1 MIQKHHLMSGLALS
15 LALALTPAWAQ
26 GARTVTRGADYI
38 VAVVNKELVTQFEVE
53 QRAQRM
59 RDELQRAGRP
69 VPAGDALRQQAFN
82 DLIDERVVVSW
93 ARDSGMKVDDQ
104 DVDRAVAN
112 IASANKMTIEQLQA
126 RLRTD
131 GIDYQRLRANLRDQI
146 LAERVREREVPQRIK
161 VTDSEVENYLEAERA
176 KAGGEQTLNIAQI
189 LVTVPE
195 NASIEQVQARKQRAD
210 EALQRVRSGES
221 FGKVVSEMSDD
232 VAARERGGELGVR
245 PVNRLPDLFVDAV
258 KSLAVG
264 AVAPQVVRSGAGF
277 HVLKLVERGDTLAAV
292 TQTHA
297 RHILLRPSARLSP
310 EATARRLAELRA
322 QIVGGKRRFEDVARE
337 VSEDGSAAQGGDLG
351 WAGPGMFVPEFEQA
365 MNALQLGQV
374 SEPIESRYGFHLIRV
389 DERRQVTMEPRQ
401 VREQARNILRE
412 QKYGPAYQEWM
423 DELRTQAYIEKRE
436 PPQ

>member
-1 MIQKHHLMSGLALS
+1 M
-15 LALALTPAWAQ
+15 
-26 GARTVTRGADYI
+26 
-38 VAVVNKELVTQFEVE
+38 
-53 QRAQRM
+53 QR
-59 RDELQRAGRP
+59 
-69 VPAGDALRQQAFN
+69 
-82 DLIDERVVVSW
+82 
-93 ARDSGMKVDDQ
+93 
-104 DVDRAVAN
+104 
-112 IASANKMTIEQLQA
+112 
-126 RLRTD
+126 
-131 GIDYQRLRANLRDQI
+131 
-146 LAERVREREVPQRIK
+146 
-161 VTDSEVENYLEAERA
+161 
-176 KAGGEQTLNIAQI
+176 
-189 LVTVPE
+189 
-195 NASIEQVQARKQRAD
+195 
-210 EALQRVRSGES
+210 GES
-221 FGKVVSEMSDD
+221 FAQV
-232 VAARERGGELGVR
+232 ARELSEDGNREAGGELGLR
-245 PVNRLPDLFVDAV
+245 PAARLPDLFVEAV
-258 KSLAVG
+258 KELEVG
-264 AVAPQVVRSGAGF
+264 KVTPQPVRSAAGF
-277 HVLKLVERGDTLAAV
+277 HVLKVIDRQQPDFYQV